1 MDFSLFIGL
10 ELLLIGVTHEVGAGN
25 FEGASFNLIIIGCLY
40 HLQGTGLRFVEEAYA
55 SFGFDADNRF
65 IFGDGEGVGAILKK
79 WTAKYERGI
88 IIKKERITWKTPS
101 IQRNSSKA

>member
-1 MDFSLFIGL
+1 MEKIVSVAFGGISKVDD
-10 ELLLIGVTHEVGAGN
+10 GN
-25 FEGASFNLIIIGCLY
+25 MVAVVFCYLPIVSHDVAF
-40 HLQGTGLRFVEEAYA
+40 
-55 SFGFDADNRF
+55 
-65 IFGDGEGVGAILKK
+65 GAILKK